1 MSVLRSH
8 NNKTRGGLGRVCATG
23 MYRSIEHAKFPKF
36 QTGIFVEWKAPWL
49 LSYEMRILELSDGVR
64 STKRHSR
71 GGGRYFCPRF
81 ARFSHI
87 IVIRNWRWTHSTS
100 SVMFVTG
107 IMRLFRS
114 NCPPR
119 GQNRISLAAAKL
131 YRKSKACSLPTAWE
145 RLLKRFSSLALYYC
159 FHHQNFRSFIFHYSA
174 LCQPNLS
181 FSSSRE
187 VPVEGRLRI
196 SN

>member
-1 MSVLRSH
+1 M
-8 NNKTRGGLGRVCATG
+8 CCEAT
-23 MYRSIEHAKFPKF
+23 I
-36 QTGIFVEWKAPWL
+36 
-49 LSYEMRILELSDGVR
+49 
-64 STKRHSR
+64 TKRAVAWVGSVQPECTVPLSTR
-71 GGGRYFCPRF
+71 NFRNLKPEFLLNGKRPDCYPTRFESWSLATASDRQNVTLAGEGRYFCPRF
-81 ARFSHI
+81 ARFGHI

-119 GQNRISLAAAKL
+119 GQNGISLAAAKL
-131 YRKSKACSLPTAWE
+131 CRKSKACSLPTAWE